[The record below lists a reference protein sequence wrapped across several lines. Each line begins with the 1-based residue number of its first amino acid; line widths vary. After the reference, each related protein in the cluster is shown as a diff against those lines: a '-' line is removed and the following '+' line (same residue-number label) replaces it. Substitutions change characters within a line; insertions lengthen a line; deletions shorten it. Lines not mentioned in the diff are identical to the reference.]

1 MYVYIERIYA
11 IHKLIEF
18 AERVI
23 KSKGV
28 VFRTARRSK
37 ETEKKKQDGITTEK
51 YWREIEERV
60 FLAIY
65 WPFRACK
72 SAAERIR

>member
-11 IHKLIEF
+11 LHKLIEF

-37 ETEKKKQDGITTEK
+37 ETEK
-51 YWREIEERV
+51 
-60 FLAIY
+60 
-65 WPFRACK
+65 
-72 SAAERIR
+72 